1 MQVVKPQAMG
11 LSTRPIEYR
20 QRFGLCITAALHVP
34 FAQGEKGAL
43 WGEQSM
49 WDFLAAEMG
58 EPLIDEGV
66 AKLTPEFLVHG
77 KAFPPPQQ
85 QQTACAVRASLGGTS
100 KTLLVF
106 GQRFWDGTRASAPQ
120 PFDSMPIDWARA
132 YGGPDMPTN
141 PAGVGRQLRDGHRPL
156 PNIERADDPL
166 RHPDHAAQP
175 AGWHRLDPGHPQRLQ
190 YRGTYDADYLK
201 LHSPGFAPDL
211 DWRYFN
217 LAPADQWLAG
227 PLRGDEPFV
236 LENLHPREPRIEGR
250 LPGLRARVFAS
261 YAVAGSEPKLREVP
275 MRATTVWFFPH
286 AERLV
291 LLFHGL
297 AEVASDDGSDVVGLT
312 GAVERLGEAKDD
324 AHYLRVLAQRAD
336 PRMGAVHSLRDS
348 DLLPAGLDASDP
360 AALQA
365 GEAFAMEG
373 LQAEAQVR
381 RAQIDVALARDE
393 ARAAGRDPDALGIV
407 MPEREPQPPPDE
419 LAQYLE
425 RKIEEAE
432 RQQWE
437 ALNGTLIQ
445 MEKAIEF
452 AAERGIDLAALQHRG
467 PPVFKAEREVER
479 LRSAAQGANRSFNA
493 PAVYGPLLEKELVE
507 VTGYLAGAHL
517 QPPVAPMAPAAA
529 AQLRAEMAVAVPA
542 GLKHFSGMD
551 LTGADFSG
559 LDLRGVN
566 FTGAWLESA
575 NFENA
580 NLSGA
585 NLSHAVLAH
594 ANLRGAIAVET
605 SLVGANLGGAR
616 LASAVL
622 EDADCRNARFDGC
635 DWTGARLR
643 GARLEGAS
651 WLDVVWGGVDLQRAQ
666 AAGQLF
672 YKQDLRGTVFT
683 EAVLD
688 DANFIEC
695 DLRGCDLRAAHMARA
710 TFVQCRLDG
719 VHASGVQ
726 AEGVVFVEG
735 CSLVGADL
743 GHAAMGSANFGGMD
757 LSQVSL
763 VGSMLD
769 GANLIGTRLA
779 RSDWRLASAK
789 GVLLCKAD
797 LAHARMAGANFS
809 NAVLQHADLRGADL
823 RQSNLFGADLARVR
837 LSGDTR
843 FDQALLTRARTWP
856 RLTPEQQAAA

>member
-1 MQVVKPQAMG
+1 MQVTKPQAMG

-20 QRFGLCITAALHVP
+20 KRFGLCITAALHVP
-34 FAQGEKGAL
+34 FAQGERGTL

-77 KAFPPPQQ
+77 KAFAPSHQP
-85 QQTACAVRASLGGTS
+85 TACAVRASLGGTS

-106 GQRFWDGTRASAPQ
+106 GDRFWDGQRASAPL
-120 PFDSMPIDWARA
+120 PFDGMPIDWAHA
-132 YGGPDMPTN
+132 YGAADMPMN
-141 PAGVGRQLRDGHRPL
+141 PAGMGRQLRDGHRPL

-166 RHPDHAAQP
+166 RHPDHVARP

-201 LHSPGFAPDL
+201 LHAPGFAPDL

-217 LAPADQWLAG
+217 LAPADQWLDG

-261 YAVAGSEPKLREVP
+261 YAVAGSEPRLREVP
-275 MRATTVWFFPH
+275 MRATTVWFFPG

-312 GAVERLGEAKDD
+312 GAVERLGEAKED

-336 PRMGAVHSLRDS
+336 PRLGAIHSLCDG
-348 DLLPAGLDASDP
+348 DLLPAGLDAADP

-381 RAQIDVALARDE
+381 RAQVDVALAREE

-407 MPEREPQPPPDE
+407 MPRREPQPQMAQ
-419 LAQYLE
+419 LAEHLK

-432 RQQWE
+432 HQQWE
-437 ALNGTLIQ
+437 ALNGTLVQ
-445 MEKAIEF
+445 MEKALAF
-452 AAERGIDLAALQHRG
+452 AAERGVDLAALQHRG
-467 PPVFKAEREVER
+467 PPVFKAEREVQR
-479 LRSAAQGANRSFNA
+479 LRGAAQGANRSFDA
-493 PAVYGPLLEKELVE
+493 RAVYGPLLQMELVE
-507 VTGYLAGAHL
+507 VIAYLAGAHL
-517 QPPVAPMAPAAA
+517 QPPAAPMAPVAA

-542 GLKHFSGMD
+542 GMTHFSGMD
-551 LTGADFSG
+551 LTGADLSG
-559 LDLRGVN
+559 LDLRGLN
-566 FTGAWLESA
+566 FAGAWLESA
-575 NFENA
+575 DLENA

-585 NLSHAVLAH
+585 DLSHAVLAH
-594 ANLRGAIAVET
+594 ANLRGAIAVGA
-605 SLVGANLGGAR
+605 SLVGANLGRAR
-616 LASAVL
+616 LVGAVL
-622 EDADCRNARFDGC
+622 EDADCTNTRFDGC
-635 DWTGARLR
+635 DWTGGRLR

-651 WLDVVWGGVDLQRAQ
+651 WMDVVWGGVDLQRAH

-695 DLRGCDLRAAHMARA
+695 DLRGCDLRAAHLARA

-726 AEGVVFVEG
+726 ADGAIFVEA
-735 CSLVGADL
+735 CTLVGADL
-743 GHAAMGSANFGGMD
+743 GHASFAGANFGGMD
-757 LSQVSL
+757 LSRVSL
-763 VGSMLD
+763 VGSVLD
-769 GANLIGTRLA
+769 GANLIGARLA

-789 GVLLCKAD
+789 GALLCKAD
-797 LAHARMAGANFS
+797 LAQARMAGANFS
-809 NAVLQHADLRGADL
+809 QAVLQHADMRGADL

-843 FDQALLTRARTWP
+843 FDRALLTRARTWP
-856 RLTPEQQAAA
+856 RLTPEQQAAP

>member
-34 FAQGEKGAL
+34 FAQGEKGSL

-77 KAFPPPQQ
+77 KAFAPPHQPA
-85 QQTACAVRASLGGTS
+85 ACAVRASLGGTS

-106 GQRFWDGTRASAPQ
+106 GHRFWDGNRASAPL
-120 PFDSMPIDWARA
+120 PFEDMPIDWAHA

-201 LHSPGFAPDL
+201 LHAPGFAPDL

-217 LAPADQWLAG
+217 LAPADQWLSG

-236 LENLHPREPRIEGR
+236 LENLHPLQTRIEGR

-261 YAVAGSEPKLREVP
+261 YAVAGSEPRLREVP

-312 GAVERLGEAKDD
+312 GAVERLGEAKED
-324 AHYLRVLAQRAD
+324 AHYLHVLAQRAD
-336 PRMGAVHSLRDS
+336 PRMGVIHSLRDS
-348 DLLPAGLDASDP
+348 DLLPEGLDDTDP
-360 AALQA
+360 AAERA
-365 GEAFAMEG
+365 GEAFAMQG

-381 RAQIDVALARDE
+381 RAQVDVALAREE

-407 MPEREPQPPPDE
+407 MPEREPQPAPKE
-419 LAQYLE
+419 LAQYVE
-425 RKIEEAE
+425 RKIEQAE

-437 ALNGTLIQ
+437 ALNETLLQ
-445 MEKAIEF
+445 MEKALTI
-452 AAERGIDLAALQHRG
+452 ATERGIDLAALQHRG

-479 LRSAAQGANRSFNA
+479 LRGVAQAANRSFDA
-493 PAVYGPLLEKELVE
+493 RAVYGPLLQKELVE
-507 VTGYLAGAHL
+507 VTGYLASAHL
-517 QPPVAPMAPAAA
+517 QPPAPPMAAAEA

-559 LDLRGVN
+559 LDLRGLN
-566 FTGAWLESA
+566 FSGAWLESV

-585 NLSHAVLAH
+585 NLSYAVLAH
-594 ANLRGAIAVET
+594 ANLRGAIAVGA

-616 LASAVL
+616 LAGAVL
-622 EDADCRNARFDGC
+622 EEADCGNARFDGC
-635 DWTGARLR
+635 DWRGARLR
-643 GARLEGAS
+643 GARVDGAS
-651 WLDVVWGGVDLQRAQ
+651 WMNVAWRDVDLQRAR

-672 YKQDLRGTVFT
+672 YKQDLRGAVFT

-695 DLRGCDLRAAHMARA
+695 DLRGCDLRAASLARA
-710 TFVQCRLDG
+710 SFVTCRLDG
-719 VHASGVQ
+719 AHASGVR
-726 AEGVVFVEG
+726 ADGAVFVEG
-735 CSLVGADL
+735 CTLVGADL
-743 GHAAMGSANFGGMD
+743 GHASFGGANFGGMD
-757 LSQVSL
+757 LSQASL
-763 VGSMLD
+763 VGSVLD

-779 RSDWRLASAK
+779 GSDWRLARAK
-789 GVLLCKAD
+789 GALLCKAD
-797 LAHARMAGANFS
+797 LAHARMAGGDFS
-809 NAVLQHADLRGADL
+809 QAVLQRADLRGADL

-843 FDQALLTRARTWP
+843 FDRALLTRARTWP
-856 RLTPEQQAAA
+856 RLTPEQQAAP

>member
-20 QRFGLCITAALHVP
+20 RRFGLCITAALHVP
-34 FAQGEKGAL
+34 FAQGEQGTL

-77 KAFPPPQQ
+77 KAFAPPGQEG
-85 QQTACAVRASLGGTS
+85 ACAVRASLGGTH
-100 KTLLVF
+100 KTLLVY
-106 GQRFWDGTRASAPQ
+106 GDRFWDGTRASAPR
-120 PFDSMPIDWARA
+120 PFGEGMPIDWAHA
-132 YGGPDMPTN
+132 YGGADLPLN
-141 PAGVGRQLRDGHRPL
+141 PAGMGRQPRDGQHPL

-166 RHPDHAAQP
+166 HHPDQAAQP

-201 LHSPGFAPDL
+201 LHAPGFAPDL

-217 LAPADQWLAG
+217 LAPADQWLDA
-227 PLRGDEPFV
+227 PLRGDESFV

-261 YAVAGSEPKLREVP
+261 YAVAGAEPRLREVP
-275 MRATTVWFFPH
+275 MRATTVWFFPG
-286 AERLV
+286 AQRLV

-297 AEVASDDGSDVVGLT
+297 AEVASDDGADVVGLT
-312 GAVERLGEAKDD
+312 GAVERLGQVKDD

-336 PRMGAVHSLRDS
+336 PRLGAVHSLRDS
-348 DLLPAGLDASDP
+348 DLLPAGLDAVDP
-360 AALQA
+360 AAVQA

-381 RAQIDVALARDE
+381 RAQVEVALAREE
-393 ARAAGRDPDALGIV
+393 ARAAGGDPDALGIV
-407 MPEREPQPPPDE
+407 MPAREPQPPMEE
-419 LAQYLE
+419 LAAHLE

-437 ALNGTLIQ
+437 ALNGTLVQI
-445 MEKAIEF
+445 EKALSF
-452 AAERGIDLAALQHRG
+452 AVERGVDLAALQHRG
-467 PPVFKAEREVER
+467 PPVFKAERELER
-479 LRSAAQGANRSFNA
+479 LRGAAHGAQRSFNA
-493 PAVYGPLLEKELVE
+493 GAVYGPLLQTELVQ
-507 VTGYLAGAHL
+507 VAGYLAGAHL
-517 QPPVAPMAPAAA
+517 QPPAPPMAPAEAA
-529 AQLRAEMAVAVPA
+529 RLRAEMAVAVPA

-559 LDLRGVN
+559 LDLRGLN
-566 FTGAWLESA
+566 FAGAWLESA

-585 NLSHAVLAH
+585 DLSHAVLAH
-594 ANLRGAIAVET
+594 ANLCGAVAVGT
-605 SLVGANLGGAR
+605 VLVGANLGRAR
-616 LASAVL
+616 LTGAVL
-622 EDADCRNARFDGC
+622 EEADCGNARFDGC
-635 DWTGARLR
+635 DWSGARLR

-651 WLDVVWGGVDLQRAQ
+651 WLDVVWGGADLQRAQ

-672 YKQDLRGTVFT
+672 YKQDLRGTVFA

-695 DLRGCDLRAAHMARA
+695 DLTGCDLRAAQLARA
-710 TFVQCRLDG
+710 SFVQCRLDG
-719 VHASGVQ
+719 VHAGGAQ
-726 AEGVVFVEG
+726 ADGAVFVEG
-735 CSLVGADL
+735 CTLVGADFGRASL
-743 GHAAMGSANFGGMD
+743 GAANFGGMD
-757 LSQVSL
+757 LRRVSL

-769 GANLIGTRLA
+769 GANLIGARLA
-779 RSDWRLASAK
+779 GSDWRLARAQ
-789 GVLLCKAD
+789 GALLCKAD
-797 LAHARMAGANFS
+797 LGRARMAGADFS
-809 NAVLQHADLRGADL
+809 QAVLQHADLRGADL

-837 LSGDTR
+837 LDGDTR

-856 RLTPEQQAAA
+856 RLTPEQQAAP

>member
-34 FAQGEKGAL
+34 FAQGERGTL

-49 WDFLAAEMG
+49 WDFLAAAMG

-77 KAFPPPQQ
+77 KAFAPAHQPA
-85 QQTACAVRASLGGTS
+85 ACAVRASLGGTS

-106 GQRFWDGTRASAPQ
+106 GDRFWDGTSASAPQ
-120 PFDSMPIDWARA
+120 PFDGMPIDWAHA
-132 YGGPDMPTN
+132 YGGADLPTN

-156 PNIERADDPL
+156 PNIERSDDPL

-175 AGWHRLDPGHPQRLQ
+175 AGWHRLDPGHPQRLR

-201 LHSPGFAPDL
+201 LHAPGFAPDL

-217 LAPADQWLAG
+217 LAPADQWLDG

-236 LENLHPREPRIEGR
+236 LENLHPHQPRIEGR

-261 YAVAGSEPKLREVP
+261 YAVAGSEPRLREVP
-275 MRATTVWFFPH
+275 MRATTVWFFPD

-312 GAVERLGEAKDD
+312 GAVERLGEAKED

-336 PRMGAVHSLRDS
+336 PRMGVVHSLRDS
-348 DLLPAGLDASDP
+348 DLLPAGLDATDP
-360 AALQA
+360 AAVKA

-381 RAQIDVALARDE
+381 RAQVDVALARDE
-393 ARAAGRDPDALGIV
+393 ARAAGRDPDAMGIV
-407 MPEREPQPPPDE
+407 MPKREPQPAPDE

-445 MEKAIEF
+445 MEKALAF
-452 AAERGIDLAALQHRG
+452 AAERGIDLSQLQHRG

-479 LRSAAQGANRSFNA
+479 LRGVAQAANRGFDA
-493 PAVYGPLLEKELVE
+493 RAVYGPLLQKELVE

-517 QPPVAPMAPAAA
+517 QPPAPSMDPAAA

-542 GLKHFSGMD
+542 GMKHFSGMD
-551 LTGADFSG
+551 FTGADFSG
-559 LDLRGVN
+559 LDLRGLN
-566 FTGAWLESA
+566 FSGAWLESA

-594 ANLRGAIAVET
+594 ANLRGAIAVGA
-605 SLVGANLGGAR
+605 SLVGANLGRAR
-616 LASAVL
+616 LAGAVL
-622 EDADCRNARFDGC
+622 EDADCGNARFDGC
-635 DWTGARLR
+635 DWRGARLR
-643 GARLEGAS
+643 GARVDGAS
-651 WLDVVWGGVDLQRAQ
+651 WMDVAWRGVDMQRAH

-672 YKQDLRGTVFT
+672 YKQDLRGTVFA
-683 EAVLD
+683 EAVMD
-688 DANFIEC
+688 DTNFIEC
-695 DLRGCDLRAAHMARA
+695 DLRGCDLRAASLARA
-710 TFVQCRLDG
+710 SFVNCRLDG
-719 VHASGVQ
+719 AQASGVQ
-726 AEGVVFVEG
+726 ADGAVFVEG
-735 CSLVGADL
+735 CTLVGANL
-743 GHAAMGSANFGGMD
+743 GRASLGSANFGGMD

-763 VGSMLD
+763 VGSVLD
-769 GANLIGTRLA
+769 GANLIGTRLNG
-779 RSDWRLASAK
+779 SDWRLARAK
-789 GVLLCKAD
+789 GALLCKAD
-797 LAHARMAGANFS
+797 LGRARMAGADFS
-809 NAVLQHADLRGADL
+809 QAVLQRADLRGADL

-837 LSGDTR
+837 LDGDTR
-843 FDQALLTRARTWP
+843 FDGALLTRARTWP
-856 RLTPEQQAAA
+856 RLTPEQQAAP